1 MRQGVCEVEGVDH
14 SEWRVLVAQQTRDE
28 EQDGVFSDSGGGD
41 DQVAVVLRRLSEG
54 REPGSSMSG

>member
-14 SEWRVLVAQQTRDE
+14 SERRVLVAQQARDE

-41 DQVAVVLRRLSEG
+41 DQVAVVLRRFPEG
-54 REPGSSMSG
+54 CEPSSNMNG